1 MKIKYFIL
9 LLNLII
15 VAILTLFFYFIYI
28 DQRDKLVAVIKD
40 NIKKDL
46 LESSFIAGK
55 YLNSNKDIY
64 SLRPLFDRKI
74 AKNELIKGFVL
85 SKNDKVLFVS
95 GDAKLSIPSGDNVK
109 HNIYNITLKD
119 LMEKEAY
126 EIPIYVYDN
135 GKKIKYNLFIFLN
148 KEELKELFGN
158 LKFKYLTTYM
168 FLLIVV
174 FVLFNYIIQKYLT
187 NPLIELRE
195 YAKRK
200 GFEPKKLFI
209 KELND
214 IKNVLYLSFEKL
226 NETIDNLY
234 KLTITDHLTRLG
246 NRQFLADKIKEL
258 IEKNHEKFCLVF
270 VDLDNFKE
278 INDFYG
284 HSVGDELIIEVS
296 ESLKKFINEGEV
308 VTRVGGDEFVL
319 VLKGC
324 EDEFDIKN
332 RLNKLLK
339 ILEQKWIIREQEIMT
354 SASIGVSI
362 YPNDGRSFDE
372 LLKSADMAMH
382 EAKKKGKNIFVIF
395 NKEVKEKLNEEFII
409 KNQLKKAL
417 ENNEFELYYQPKLD
431 RNQKV
436 IGAEALIRW
445 KKDGKIISPGVFIP
459 VAEKSGLIYQIG
471 NWVIKECSKRV
482 KEWEKDEFL
491 KTVSIAFNVSVV
503 QMRHERFLR
512 DFKNIINTFA
522 PETSRLEMEI
532 TESVFIEDKHR
543 AIHLLN
549 LIRKMG
555 LKINLDDFGT
565 GYSSISVL
573 KDFHIDV
580 LKIDKSFV
588 DEITTDDGKI
598 YVKTIID
605 MAKNLNI
612 KTVAEGV
619 EEEIQF
625 KILTDLGV
633 DYFQGYYFAKPMPK
647 EEFENFVRK
656 NLKAS

>member
-1 MKIKYFIL
+1 MK
-9 LLNLII
+9 
-15 VAILTLFFYFIYI
+15 
-28 DQRDKLVAVIKD
+28 
-40 NIKKDL
+40 
-46 LESSFIAGK
+46 
-55 YLNSNKDIY
+55 
-64 SLRPLFDRKI
+64 P
-74 AKNELIKGFVL
+74 
-85 SKNDKVLFVS
+85 
-95 GDAKLSIPSGDNVK
+95 
-109 HNIYNITLKD
+109 
-119 LMEKEAY
+119 
-126 EIPIYVYDN
+126 
-135 GKKIKYNLFIFLN
+135 
-148 KEELKELFGN
+148 
-158 LKFKYLTTYM
+158 
-168 FLLIVV
+168 
-174 FVLFNYIIQKYLT
+174 
-187 NPLIELRE
+187 
-195 YAKRK
+195 
-200 GFEPKKLFI
+200 
-209 KELND
+209 
-214 IKNVLYLSFEKL
+214 
-226 NETIDNLY
+226 
-234 KLTITDHLTRLG
+234 
-246 NRQFLADKIKEL
+246 
-258 IEKNHEKFCLVF
+258 
-270 VDLDNFKE
+270 
-278 INDFYG
+278 
-284 HSVGDELIIEVS
+284 
-296 ESLKKFINEGEV
+296 
-308 VTRVGGDEFVL
+308 
-319 VLKGC
+319 
-324 EDEFDIKN
+324 
-332 RLNKLLK
+332 
-339 ILEQKWIIREQEIMT
+339 
-354 SASIGVSI
+354 
-362 YPNDGRSFDE
+362 
-372 LLKSADMAMH
+372 
-382 EAKKKGKNIFVIF
+382 KKKGKNIFVIF

-503 QMRHERFLR
+503 QMRHEGFLR

-588 DEITTDDGKI
+588 DEITTYDGKI

-612 KTVAEGV
+612 ETIAEGV
-619 EEEIQF
+619 EKEIQF
-625 KILTDLGV
+625 EILKDLGV
-633 DYFQGYYFAKPMPK
+633 DYFQGYYFAKPLPK